1 MNHLDYME
9 KTDSL
14 KSQQNDKKK
23 LNKKCYN
30 QIQNVNL
37 LVNQNI
43 DMKTNSMIVLD
54 HPELPSDPR
63 MKWWI
68 SGPEDIR
75 GTWHDFS
82 STPFGVTSF
91 TCTTW
96 GQIGGVCYNKLELQQ
111 FILKIICKPL
121 YRYVVILRASIL
133 AF

>member
-63 MKWWI
+63 MKW
-68 SGPEDIR
+68 
-75 GTWHDFS
+75 
-82 STPFGVTSF
+82 
-91 TCTTW
+91 
-96 GQIGGVCYNKLELQQ
+96 
-111 FILKIICKPL
+111 
-121 YRYVVILRASIL
+121 
-133 AF
+133 